1 MAGKSTTYKFLME
14 IAGKVDASF
23 GSSVNKATGKLGKM
37 QSAVQKLA
45 KYAAI
50 GFAAKKV
57 VEFGVECTKAAMDF
71 ENAMSDVAKVVDGL
85 KDSSGNATK
94 AYGEMANSIIKLSKN
109 IPMTAEQISQ
119 IVASAGQAGIAKN
132 ELIGFAESA
141 AKMGIAFDVT
151 AEQAGDWM
159 ASWRTALKLTQPQV
173 ETLADQINYLGNTS
187 SERAG
192 KLSDIVSRVGALGQ
206 IAGLTGGQ
214 VAALGAATTGVAPEV
229 AATGLKKLMTTMTA
243 GASATDKQAMVLK
256 KLGFESTEM
265 AKRMQVDAQGAIM
278 DLLGAIN
285 KLPKAQ
291 QTAAIKNYFGQESL
305 STIAVLANNLGN
317 LEAQFKKVGDQSKY
331 AGSMQ
336 AEYEARA
343 ATTENSI
350 ILMKNS
356 LQALKIQIGTYLLP
370 VVGKAAK
377 MGAKAIDAVS
387 KGIKVAAPYVSKFFG
402 TIGKMA
408 APAVAKLKPLG
419 NAFTSL
425 GRKAAPI
432 LRTLGK
438 AALWVAKVFAG
449 AFFQRI
455 SGTLTN
461 VVGTISRLIRSATK
475 ILGGICDFITG
486 VFTGNWSK
494 AWNGVV
500 SVFKGI
506 VSGIAAIFK
515 APLNAIITMINTA
528 IGGINSIS
536 VDVPKWVPK
545 FGGKHFGLNI
555 PTIPMLAKGGIV
567 TKPTLSMIGEG
578 REPEGVFPLS
588 KLEKMM
594 GGKPGGGVPVE
605 LHIHFDGDASRGKA
619 KEVAKI
625 TFEEFKKLQE
635 RYEREKQ
642 RKKFA

>member
-37 QSAVQKLA
+37 QTAVQKLA
-45 KYAAI
+45 KYAAV
-50 GFAAKKV
+50 GFAVKKAAQ
-57 VEFGVECTKAAMDF
+57 FGVECTKAAMEF

-85 KDSSGNATK
+85 KDSTGNATK
-94 AYGEMANSIIKLSKN
+94 EYGQMADSIINLSKK
-109 IPMTAEQISQ
+109 IPMTSEQIAQ

-173 ETLADQINYLGNTS
+173 EVLADQINYLGNTS
-187 SERAG
+187 SERAD
-192 KLSDIVSRVGALGQ
+192 KLANIVSRVGSLGQ

-214 VAALGAATTGVAPEV
+214 VAALGAATTGIAPEV

-278 DLLGAIN
+278 DLLSSIN
-285 KLPKAQ
+285 KLPKAE
-291 QTAAIKNYFGQESL
+291 QTAAIKDYFGQESL
-305 STIAVLANNLGN
+305 STIAVLTNNLGN
-317 LEAQFKKVGDQSKY
+317 LESQFEKVGNQSKY

-350 ILMKNS
+350 ILMKNAFR
-356 LQALKIQIGTYLLP
+356 ALKIQIGNYILP
-370 VVGKAAK
+370 IVGKAAK
-377 MGAKAIDAVS
+377 AGAKAINGVS
-387 KGIKVAAPYVSKFFG
+387 TGIRITSPYVSKFFHI
-402 TIGKMA
+402 IGKMA
-408 APAVAKLKPLG
+408 APAIAKIKPLG
-419 NAFTSL
+419 KAFIDL

-432 LRTLGK
+432 LKALGK
-438 AALWVAKVFAG
+438 VALFVARIFAG
-449 AFFQRI
+449 AFYQRI
-455 SGTLTN
+455 KGALTN
-461 VVGTISRLIRSATK
+461 TIGTISSLLHSATK
-475 ILGGICDFITG
+475 ILGGICDFIAGT
-486 VFTGNWSK
+486 FTGNWSK

-500 SVFKGI
+500 SIFKGI
-506 VSGIAAIFK
+506 VGGISAIFK
-515 APLNAIITMINTA
+515 APINAIVSMINGV
-528 IGGINSIS
+528 IGGINGISI
-536 VDVPKWVPK
+536 DIPKWVPK
-545 FGGKHFGLNI
+545 YGGKHFGLSI
-555 PTIPMLAKGGIV
+555 PTIPAFAKGGIV
-567 TKPTLSMIGEG
+567 TKPTLSLIGEG
-578 REPEGVFPLS
+578 KEPEGIFPLS

-594 GGKPGGGVPVE
+594 GGKSGGTPPVE
-605 LHIHFDGDASRGKA
+605 LHIHFDGDVTPEKA
-619 KEVAKI
+619 KAAAKM
-625 TFEEFKKLQE
+625 TYEEFKKLQE
-635 RYEREKQ
+635 QYEREKK